1 MLNIFRF
8 LLLSFLGTGVS
19 SIRIGLITSHHLE
32 HSVRT
37 AVNIIVPR
45 INEQI
50 VKTRGACFITHTSF
64 IALKNSH
71 EDLNTKICDLANSEV
86 SVIIGVV
93 DRESGS
99 IIEEQCAELNILFIH
114 YYWTPGYQKKQQT
127 SLNLYPSMEYS
138 QLMERLINLWRW
150 DNFVYIY
157 SNYDAPK
164 QLIETLSRLEKSPAL
179 LRAHTLDDSM
189 MATALALRDT
199 CDRNRC
205 WPKKNRVLIELSP
218 NETLTFFDAS
228 LKLGM
233 ISVHNWFL
241 ITALD
246 DLNDHLSQYTH
257 NGMRVSL
264 LTVSKEKWNQ
274 NDLAIKLPDMYQ
286 EYLAKIPS
294 NPRTP
299 FKDFAFIFD
308 SILLAC
314 QAGDRR
320 IISCGDNEAVKK
332 FKLPIVKPFKGLTG
346 KISFNGTSDRSDS
359 ELHIWEM
366 GITGAGLHTGIWKST
381 WEGSKEL
388 TMLAKNI
395 PGTHEHYQASVR
407 ESRTLKVTS
416 IHEKPYVIEKIMPDG
431 RIKHEGF
438 CVDLLDKL
446 AEMLHFN
453 YTLKIVKDNKYGE
466 RKNGTDEWDGMIG
479 EILRGDADMA
489 VAPITV
495 TATRLEVI
503 DFTDPFLQLGI
514 SMLMRQPNPK
524 SSSSLTRFLWPLS
537 ASVWTFSAIATV
549 ITALLVTVAAVLSP
563 KESTAEF
570 KIQNSVWYLVCILL
584 RAGSGYNCQAGA
596 TRLISA
602 VWWSFTLVLIAQ
614 YTANFAA
621 LLTVDRK
628 SMPFNSFEELGNQ
641 TEYNFGSILGG
652 STMQFFKY
660 SRIETF
666 RRLWERMQSAEPS
679 AFVGTNHE
687 GVNRVLNEK
696 YVFLMESATLDYQVT
711 QNCNL
716 TRVGNVVLG
725 SNGYSIALPKGS
737 KWREKLTRQILD
749 LNEKG
754 IILMLKNNWWKK
766 SQQECQSSEPE
777 DLQTALGAEN
787 VYGLFLLLAL
797 GSGIGVLCA
806 VLEHTHFIFFEKN
819 KRNGQTP
826 KLQQMIETI
835 HAEIRNSP
843 KF

>member
-1 MLNIFRF
+1 MFR
-8 LLLSFLGTGVS
+8 LLLLFLFIIQNQAVRVGIITTYEQEYAVRNAV
-19 SIRIGLITSHHLE
+19 RI
-32 HSVRT
+32 
-37 AVNIIVPR
+37 IIPK
-45 INEQI
+45 IQNQI
-50 VKTRGACFITHTSF
+50 VKTRKHVAITHF
-64 IALKNSH
+64 EFALYRNSH
-71 EDLNTKICDLANSEV
+71 YDLNAQICKMARSNITVL
-86 SVIIGVV
+86 IGVV
-93 DRESGS
+93 DRDTGS
-99 IIEEQCAELNILFIH
+99 VIEEQCAEMNMLFIH
-114 YYWTPGYQKKQQT
+114 YYWTPGSKQMRDN
-127 SLNLYPSMEYS
+127 SLNLYPSRDYS
-138 QLMERLINLWRW
+138 QLMERLINLWKW

-179 LRAHTLDDSM
+179 LRAHTSDASM

-246 DLNDHLSQYTH
+246 DLKEHLSQYAH
-257 NGMRVSL
+257 NGMRLSL
-264 LTVSKEKWNQ
+264 LTISKEKFNE
-274 NDLAIKLPDMYQ
+274 NDLENEIPAMYQ
-286 EYLAKIPS
+286 EYLS
-294 NPRTP
+294 TLLYEPRTP

-308 SILLAC
+308 ALLLAC
-314 QAGDRR
+314 HVGERTVVLCSQTDRTEK
-320 IISCGDNEAVKK
+320 I
-332 FKLPIVKPFKGLTG
+332 KLPSVKPFKGLTG
-346 KISFNGTSDRSDS
+346 LISFNGSSERSDS

-366 GITGAGLHTGIWKST
+366 GITGAGLQTGTWKSS
-381 WEGSKEL
+381 WGGSKEL
-388 TMLAKNI
+388 TMRAKNI
-395 PGTHEHYQASVR
+395 PGTHEHYQATIRSQ
-407 ESRTLKVTS
+407 RTLRVTS

-431 RIKHEGF
+431 RIKYEGF

-446 AEMLHFN
+446 AEMLHFD

-466 RKNGTDEWDGMIG
+466 RINGTDQWDGMIG
-479 EILRGDADMA
+479 EILRNDVDMA

-514 SMLMRQPNPK
+514 SMLMRQPDQK
-524 SSSSLTRFLWPLS
+524 SSSSLTSFLWPLS
-537 ASVWTFSAIATV
+537 ANVWTFSAFATV
-549 ITALLVTVAAVLSP
+549 LTAILVTVAAFLSP
-563 KESTAEF
+563 KESTMEF
-570 KIQNSVWYLVCILL
+570 SVQNSVWYLVCILL
-584 RAGSGYNCQAGA
+584 RAGSGYNCQSGA
-596 TRLISA
+596 NRLISA
-602 VWWSFTLVLIAQ
+602 VWWFFTLVLFAQ

-641 TEYNFGSILGG
+641 TEYNFGAILGG
-652 STMQFFKY
+652 STMQFFKF

-666 RRLWERMQSAEPS
+666 RRIWERMQTSDPS
-679 AFVGTNHE
+679 VFVKSNKE
-687 GVNRVLNEK
+687 GVDKVLNEK

-754 IILMLKNNWWKK
+754 IILMLKNQWWKR
-766 SQQECQSSEPE
+766 SQQECASTESEE
-777 DLQTALGAEN
+777 VQTALGAEN

-797 GSGIGVLCA
+797 GSGVGIMFACA
-806 VLEHTHFIFFEKN
+806 EHFHFIFFNKN
-819 KRNGQTP
+819 LRNGQTP
-826 KLQQMIETI
+826 IIHQMIRTLQ
-835 HAEIRNSP
+835 RTSP
-843 KF
+843 KI